1 MKLRNSVLVSLLV
14 SSAFVTANAAEKIKT
29 SPAGHVSAWG
39 TTLDEMT
46 GALETAATKAGA
58 KGLKVTSAYGGNRYY
73 GTAIIYK

>member
-1 MKLRNSVLVSLLV
+1 MKFRSLVLVSLLF
-14 SSAFVTANAAEKIKT
+14 SSVFATANAAENIKT

-46 GALETAATKAGA
+46 NALESAATKAGA
-58 KGLKVTSAYGGNRYY
+58 KDLKVTSAYGGNRYY